1 MIEKLNCSIVFSI
14 CASCS
19 TWAVPHAS
27 AQETAKE
34 KENPEI
40 VVRATVPAV
49 VQKDD
54 RTVYNLDANLQA
66 ASGSVADVL
75 TTLPSVSVDANGGV
89 RVHGEGVVVLVDG
102 RPAPALRGNLGAAL
116 QSMSASTI
124 AQIEVITSPGAE
136 FRSNAAAVINIVTKK
151 PSGPETKGEI
161 SANLGTPHRRRN
173 MSFNG
178 STGTGKWTFGTT
190 LGFRED
196 VRSDLIDVDL
206 RTFDASGGDAARL
219 TEHRSTFVPYRNL
232 SGNLNADYAISD
244 RGSLRISAEGA
255 LRDRPRRYTATTI
268 LSRRSDGLISTGL
281 TKDAAEQDY
290 DYYAL
295 TGEYNRTKLFGND
308 KLSARISYENH
319 VTNRLSSDII
329 TFREDPSPNSLLD
342 QSWLQDGKVWKG
354 SFDYRIDLS
363 KVSQL
368 KLGGEVE
375 NANDIINYGRT
386 RTLSESGVVS
396 AASTSARIR
405 NRYSAAYLEYKTK
418 IDDWSIRGGVR
429 FETQSSN
436 IRQDGPV
443 LPVENSSDSW
453 SPSLTI
459 SSDLDTNDSVAFA
472 YSRRVNRPSA
482 DELAPI
488 QLVVNTVTN
497 VGNPRLKPETID
509 KFSVKYNHDFDIMSL
524 SVEAYFNESKNEV
537 LEHIILPDPDQPY
550 LVSTFQ
556 NADESRKYGVDA
568 SLNIPLSS
576 KLKVNLDADIFRG
589 EMSLLINEDR
599 YRIDQTSY
607 ILKADVTWSHSK
619 KGQLQFSS
627 QLYGNSLSSNGIND
641 AYSSLNLSY
650 SYQLARNLKIVAN
663 FTNIS
668 GTTEY
673 GDIVRSKE
681 FIRRTRLRVPGQ
693 VFFAGLKYKFG
704 GGASVE

>member
-1 MIEKLNCSIVFSI
+1 MV
-14 CASCS
+14 
-19 TWAVPHAS
+19 T
-27 AQETAKE
+27 
-34 KENPEI
+34 
-40 VVRATVPAV
+40 ATVPAV

-75 TTLPSVSVDANGGV
+75 TTLPSVSVDASGNV

-102 RPAPALRGNLGAAL
+102 RPAPALRGGNLGAAL

-124 AQIEVITSPGAE
+124 AQIEVITSPGPE
-136 FRSNAAAVINIVTKK
+136 FRSDAAAVINIVTKK
-151 PSGPETKGEI
+151 PSGSATKGEI

-173 MSFNG
+173 MSFDG
-178 STGTGKWTFGTT
+178 STGTEKWTFGTT

-196 VRSDLIDVDL
+196 VRSDFIGVDL
-206 RTFDASGGDAARL
+206 RTFDPSGADAARL
-219 TEHRSTFVPYRNL
+219 TEQRSTFVPYRNL
-232 SGNLNADYAISD
+232 SGSLNTDYAISD
-244 RGSLRISAEGA
+244 RSSLRISAEGA

-268 LSRRSDGLISTGL
+268 SSRQSDGSVSTGL

-295 TGEYNRTKLFGND
+295 SGEYNRAKLLGDD
-308 KLSARISYENH
+308 KLSARFSYEKH

-329 TFREDPSPNSLLD
+329 TFREDPLSNTLLD
-342 QSWLQDGKVWKG
+342 QAWLQDGKVWKG

-375 NANDIINYGRT
+375 NANDIINYSRSRT
-386 RTLSESGVVS
+386 FSERGDMSVANS
-396 AASTSARIR
+396 STRIR
-405 NRYSAAYLEYKTK
+405 NRYSAAYAEYKTK
-418 IDDWSIRGGVR
+418 IDDWSIRGGIR

-436 IRQDGPV
+436 IRQDGPAP
-443 LPVENSSDSW
+443 PVRNSSDSW

-459 SSDLDTNDSVAFA
+459 SSDLDRNDSVAFA
-472 YSRRVNRPSA
+472 YSRRINRPSA

-497 VGNPRLKPETID
+497 IGNPSLKPETIN
-509 KFSVKYNHDFDIMSL
+509 KFSVKYNHEFDILNL
-524 SVEAYFNESKNEV
+524 SVEAYFNASKNET
-537 LEHIILPDPDQPY
+537 LEYLILPDPNQPY

-556 NADESRKYGVDA
+556 NADKSRKYGVDA
-568 SLNIPLSS
+568 SVNIPLSS
-576 KLKVNLDADIFRG
+576 KLKVNLDADFFRG
-589 EMSLLINEDR
+589 DMSLLIDEDR
-599 YRIDQTSY
+599 YRLQQSSY
-607 ILKADVTWSHSK
+607 IVKADVTWNHSK

-627 QLYGNSLSSNGIND
+627 QSYGKSLSSNGVND

-650 SYQLARNLKIVAN
+650 GYKLAPNFKIVAN

-668 GTTEY
+668 GATEY

-681 FIRRTRLRVPGQ
+681 FIRRTQLRVPGQ
-693 VFFAGLKYKFG
+693 LFFIGLKYKFG
-704 GGASVE
+704 SGARVE